1 MFGIGVVRL
10 FWKFVPRYISPVKE
24 DTMSDAAREAK
35 AEAKAAKAR
44 AKGLRP
50 FYKKKRWW
58 LLAVV
63 VVVAGASALGSGGSD
78 EANDAGSSNSS
89 GSEETSST
97 EESSSQESST
107 EDTIGTGLGS
117 KDATADINSLDC
129 GTPDAIGITYPSVSV
144 TNNSSKT
151 STYFITVVAES
162 ADGATKYDDTIIMI
176 TELASG
182 QTMTEEGMFTN
193 ELPTGAVCK
202 ITEVQ
207 RTAS

>member
-1 MFGIGVVRL
+1 
-10 FWKFVPRYISPVKE
+10 
-24 DTMSDAAREAK
+24 MSDAAREAK

-63 VVVAGASALGSGGSD
+63 VVAVGGSALGSGGSD
-78 EANDAGSSNSS
+78 ESNDAGSSNSS
-89 GSEETSST
+89 GSEESSSTEATSST
-97 EESSSQESST
+97 EESST

-129 GTPDAIGITYPSVSV
+129 GTPDAIGMTYPSVSV

-193 ELPTGAVCK
+193 ELPAGAVCK